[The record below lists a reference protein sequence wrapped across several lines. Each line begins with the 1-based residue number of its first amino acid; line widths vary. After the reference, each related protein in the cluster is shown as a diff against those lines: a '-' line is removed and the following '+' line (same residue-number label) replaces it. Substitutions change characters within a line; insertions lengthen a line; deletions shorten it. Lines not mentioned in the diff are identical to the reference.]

1 MKRRGL
7 FWILLLAVLVLAFI
21 WGNSL
26 LPAEISGALSAGV
39 KRFLAKLFPGLYLGG
54 GDHRLRKW
62 AHFLEFWGLGMV
74 LCGLMWLLGGLSR
87 RKILLSWLG
96 GVLVACADEAIQGF
110 VPGRGP
116 GLCDVG
122 IDVLGVT
129 LGIVIISLIYL
140 IKQKRK
146 QSGGK

>member
-1 MKRRGL
+1 
-7 FWILLLAVLVLAFI
+7 
-21 WGNSL
+21 
-26 LPAEISGALSAGV
+26 
-39 KRFLAKLFPGLYLGG
+39 
-54 GDHRLRKW
+54 
-62 AHFLEFWGLGMV
+62 
-74 LCGLMWLLGGLSR
+74 MWLLGGLSR

-116 GLCDVG
+116 GLRDVG

>member
-26 LPAEISGALSAGV
+26 LPAEISGSLSAGL
-39 KRFLAKLFPGLYLGG
+39 KRFLAKLLPGVDLGS

-62 AHFLEFWGLGMV
+62 AHFLEFCGLGMV
-74 LCGLMWLLGGLSR
+74 LCGLMWWLGGLTR
-87 RKILLSWLG
+87 RKILLCWVG
-96 GVLVACADEAIQGF
+96 GALAACADETIQGF

-116 GLCDVG
+116 GLRDVG

-129 LGIVIISLIYL
+129 LGIVIISLIYVV
-140 IKQKRK
+140 KQKRK
-146 QSGGK
+146 RSGGK